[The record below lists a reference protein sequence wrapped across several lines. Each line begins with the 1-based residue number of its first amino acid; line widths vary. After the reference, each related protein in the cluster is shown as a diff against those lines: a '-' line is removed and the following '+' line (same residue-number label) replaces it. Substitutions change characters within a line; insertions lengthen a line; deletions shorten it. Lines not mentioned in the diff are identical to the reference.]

1 MFKADLHIHS
11 NYSDGLFSPEE
22 IFRLAAN
29 SGLEAISITDHD
41 CVNALKI
48 SKKLSKKFEIEF
60 IPGIEFSTAFK
71 GREVHM
77 LGYFIDY
84 NSNIIIDF
92 LKSIS
97 IKRIERVEKIIDRL
111 KKVNIKI
118 SLDNVLNGEK
128 KDISIGRPHI
138 AKALIEAG
146 YVKTYRN
153 AFFKYLGDNKIAF
166 VKKENP
172 DLKEI
177 IEIIKSIN
185 GLSFLAHPGKY
196 YNKEMLKN
204 IIKSGI
210 DGIEVHHPSHRIQ
223 DAKNYVQLAEENNLL
238 MSGGSDFHGLT
249 KSEIKNF
256 GKYYIDVSYISKMK
270 SKLKGSFTYA

>member
-84 NSNIIIDF
+84 NCNIIIDF